1 MNTVQASTPV
11 APVVGTQGTSTPG
24 GHYVAYK
31 AQPIFAPTATLE
43 LISGTNPWRHNT
55 PGFDF
60 YTMVLAQKPATVQKA
75 IELGAASKR
84 KFTGPEVQNHLRWL
98 YTWGGSYI
106 RIGGKVFSPPPGAV
120 RAPKPAPAK
129 KAPKASKSS

>member
-1 MNTVQASTPV
+1 MNPQTHPSTPV
-11 APVVGTQGTSTPG
+11 APVVGQQGTSTPG

-31 AQPIFAPTATLE
+31 SQPVFSPEATLE
-43 LISGTNPWRHNT
+43 LISGTNPWRPNT

-75 IELGAASKR
+75 IELGANSKR

-98 YTWGGSYI
+98 YTWGGSYV

-120 RAPKPAPAK
+120 RAPKAPAK
-129 KAPKASKSS
+129 PKAKKSA